1 MLIIVTLIASFIGI
15 IPTANVPTRP
25 VKQENPVQVM
35 CAPKTEVYDLTDKNT
50 KKRK

>member
-1 MLIIVTLIASFIGI
+1 MLIIITLIASFIGI
-15 IPTANVPTRP
+15 VPTTNVPTRP

-35 CAPKTEVYDLTDKNT
+35 CAPETEVYDLTKNN